1 MFSLCVLV
9 DLFIFIVIGLNTGSA
24 SAIAHQLSSPCCL
37 SSSLCLSSFK
47 ASCCAYFS
55 AERDDLLGA

>member
-1 MFSLCVLV
+1 VFSLCVLV
-9 DLFIFIVIGLNTGSA
+9 DLFIFIVIGLNPG

-37 SSSLCLSSFK
+37 SSSLCSSSFK